1 MTESAIIFACL
12 VIIAM
17 ILGAIIGDTLARY
30 DIRKYMEMET
40 EFIGEQDDQQIP
52 TEVDVSEWIDKA
64 PLIMMGYAYASGRNC
79 MGCIY
84 CSICQ
89 HMTVNICN
97 QYGIDNKT
105 NCKSIR
111 QEGPCDD
118 DGK

>member
-1 MTESAIIFACL
+1 MTESAIILASL

-64 PLIMMGYAYASGRNC
+64 PLIMMGYAYAAEHSC
-79 MGCIY
+79 KDCIY
-84 CSICQ
+84 RTVCNQLNETICK
-89 HMTVNICN
+89 
-97 QYGIDNKT
+97 QYGIV
-105 NCKSIR
+105 R
-111 QEGPCDD
+111 CDRPRNDAEED
-118 DGK
+118 DKK